1 MLLAVPPDT
10 TPELEAGLLALPA
23 PACLSFLLA
32 MSPLGERG
40 SVEDLG

>member
-1 MLLAVPPDT
+1 MLLAVPPDP
-10 TPELEAGLLALPA
+10 TPELEAGLLALLD
-23 PACLSFLLA
+23 PACLGCLLA